1 MPPDFLFFFILW
13 LIFFRKPDIF
23 FNVNGRRRPRR
34 RRDAGGR
41 GGYQRYNW
49 ISDLTGR
56 SCVDGRQKL
65 HRLCHV
71 PHRDRSRGGLRRAT
85 GQETGRQGDHVHT
98 YTTIALSDFQQLKVD
113 PTENVF
119 FTSAFCN
126 CNSAI
131 LMRNTIAC
139 TLKR

>member
-1 MPPDFLFFFILW
+1 MDL
-13 LIFFRKPDIF
+13 R
-23 FNVNGRRRPRR
+23 
-34 RRDAGGR
+34 
-41 GGYQRYNW
+41 
-49 ISDLTGR
+49 SDMAN
-56 SCVDGRQKL
+56 SCLVDGRQKL

-113 PTENVF
+113 PTGNVF

-126 CNSAI
+126 CN
-131 LMRNTIAC
+131 
-139 TLKR
+139 LKHNRLHVEALKMCRMARINDRTRRVVVSF

>member
-34 RRDAGGR
+34 PRGQVRLGGVPEVQLDLR
-41 GGYQRYNW
+41 
-49 ISDLTGR
+49 SDMQLQTLL
-56 SCVDGRQKL
+56 VDGRQKL

-113 PTENVF
+113 PTGNVF
-119 FTSAFCN
+119 FTSAFCH
-126 CNSAI
+126 CTI
-131 LMRNTIAC
+131 L
-139 TLKR
+139 